1 MLWRKYNRIIDRDQ
15 LLGWWSFSKLWI
27 WELVDK
33 KAWGNLV
40 GEGFLWRLKN
50 SQHNTQYYEFLAP
63 NKRHSF
69 DVFTSLHICSEQHLS
84 TCYQF
89 HILSLCLLMT
99 YPLKR
104 KGPSPWLWEQS
115 EGVDCEKSKGT
126 DKGDPNSNIHL
137 CMVKNFWKD
146 NIRQL
151 LRINDRCLPY
161 GRKADLKTDKVWE

>member
-33 KAWGNLV
+33 KAWGNPV

-63 NKRHSF
+63 TKSHSF

-104 KGPSPWLWEQS
+104 KGPPPFLDFGSSLRGLIVKRVRGLIKETQIPIYIYAWWRISGKIISDSYWE
-115 EGVDCEKSKGT
+115 
-126 DKGDPNSNIHL
+126 
-137 CMVKNFWKD
+137 
-146 NIRQL
+146 
-151 LRINDRCLPY
+151 
-161 GRKADLKTDKVWE
+161 